1 MPSLLDSVLH
11 DLVERWRG
19 PLLGLARAWR
29 VDRPVELVQDAFA
42 ELWVSRERFE
52 GEWSDDRAVGPWLR
66 GIAWNLAA
74 TEKRR
79 AARGLQPIH
88 EIDPPSAGQD
98 ETAESLDRS
107 TRAERLLAAIEELP
121 SEQRAIVL
129 MVALERTPPARV
141 ATLLGITERAVEG
154 RLYRARKEL
163 AKKLEA
169 LATEVT
175 S

>member
-52 GEWSDDRAVGPWLR
+52 GEWSDDGAVGPWLR

-74 TEKRR
+74 AEKRR
-79 AARGLQPIH
+79 TARRPWRID
-88 EIDPPSAGQD
+88 EVDPPSAGEAD
-98 ETAESLDRS
+98 AAESIDRS
-107 TRAERLLAAIEELP
+107 ARAERLLAAIEELP
-121 SEQRAIVL
+121 SDQRAIVL

-154 RLYRARKEL
+154 RMYRARKEL

-169 LATEVT
+169 LGTEVT